1 VSEAAA
7 AVRWLLQQAES
18 EARRVAVQQIP
29 KVGGRDACDLLL
41 RALGDDDW
49 RVRKEAATIA
59 PALEQREEA
68 VAALVAALED
78 SVNIGLRNAAVEAL
92 VAIGPDAVGG
102 TIEALARLDADARKL
117 AVEVLGGVPDAR
129 GTAALARSLSDD
141 DENVRAAA
149 AEALGSAAI
158 AGEASR
164 DLATQALAAALATN
178 DSFLKIAALDS
189 LVRLEAELPWSLFE
203 PYARDPLLRR
213 YAVAAAACSREP
225 AAVSALANATGD
237 PSPTISR
244 EAIVA
249 LGDVVARRPDDTVLQ
264 ECARVELGHAH
275 VGCVNARRAAR
286 DAEDPR
292 ARGGALLILGLLRQ
306 GQDVHSLAEALGDDD
321 VAERADLALRLFG
334 PLATAPLLAAARAS
348 RPSVRAAALSVAASL
363 EGANVA
369 EVCAALREGLE
380 DASLDVVSCAV
391 EALGPL
397 GDATDLKRVA
407 KLLAHVDE
415 RVAAAATSAISELA
429 ARHVDAARALLRDS
443 SLGQDPLA
451 LGCVLLGAIAS
462 TRALDDSDVA
472 LLQRALAH
480 HHPQVRRAAVDA
492 LAHSGGD
499 VAADAVV
506 FALADEEHEVQI
518 AAARALGRLRRP
530 EALVSLVADTRD
542 PVFAATALRALGD
555 ADPARALASA
565 RPLVTHPDAAIAC
578 AAVEAIG
585 QLAAPR
591 AAGHAAT
598 HLEMACEDA
607 LFAALDHDD
616 PGVVKLALSLV
627 GAEPGARA
635 LARLGMC
642 LEHSSWEVRRLAAEL
657 LGQDRRAGAQGL
669 LRARYE
675 REKDPIVRAAI
686 GSAVSLRP
694 PADVVRASEREGGR
708 GAEEGSKEGE

>member
-7 AVRWLLQQAES
+7 AVRWLLEQSEP

-29 KVGGRDACDLLL
+29 KVSGGEACELLL

-49 RVRKEAATIA
+49 RVRKEAATVA
-59 PALEQREEA
+59 PLLEQREEA
-68 VAALVAALED
+68 VAGLVAALED
-78 SVNIGLRNAAVEAL
+78 TVNIGLRNAAVEAL
-92 VAIGPDAVGG
+92 VAVGPDAVGG
-102 TIEALARLDADARKL
+102 VIEALVRLDADARKL

-129 GTAALARSLSDD
+129 GTAALARALG
-141 DENVRAAA
+141 DEDANVRAAA

-158 AGEASR
+158 AGEESR
-164 DLATQALAAALATN
+164 ELATRALAAALSTHDA
-178 DSFLKIAALDS
+178 FLKIAALDS
-189 LVRLEAELPWSLFE
+189 LARLEVELPWSLFE
-203 PYARDPLLRR
+203 PFAKDPLLRR
-213 YAVAAAACSREP
+213 YAVAAAARSREP
-225 AAVSALANATGD
+225 AAVCALARATGD
-237 PSPTISR
+237 SSPTISR
-244 EAIVA
+244 EALVA
-249 LGDVVARRPDDTVLQ
+249 LGDVIARGPDDRALQ
-264 ECARVELGHAH
+264 DHARDELASTPEGCA
-275 VGCVNARRAAR
+275 NARRAAR

-306 GQDVHSLAEALGDDD
+306 EQDVRSLAEALGDDD

-334 PLATAPLLAAARAS
+334 PLAVAPLLAAARAS
-348 RPSVRAAALSVAASL
+348 RPTVRAAALSLAAAL

-369 EVCAALREGLE
+369 DVRAALREGLA
-380 DASLDVVSCAV
+380 DPSLDVVSSAV
-391 EALGPL
+391 EALGPI

-407 KLLAHVDE
+407 KLLGHVDE
-415 RVAAAATSAISELA
+415 RVSATATSAISELA

-462 TRALDDSDVA
+462 IQSLDEGDVT

-480 HHPQVRRAAVDA
+480 HQPHVRRAAVDA
-492 LAHSGGD
+492 LAHAGGD
-499 VAADAVV
+499 AAADAVV
-506 FALADEEHEVQI
+506 FALADEEHEVQL

-530 EALVSLVADTRD
+530 EALVGVVADTRD
-542 PVFAATALRALGD
+542 PVFAATALRALSD

-585 QLAAPR
+585 QLAVPR
-591 AAGHAAT
+591 GAGHGSA
-598 HLEMACEDA
+598 HLQVECEDA
-607 LFAALDHDD
+607 LFTALDHAD
-616 PGVVKLALSLV
+616 PEVVKLALSLV
-627 GAEPGARA
+627 GTEPGARA
-635 LARLGMC
+635 LARLGLC

-657 LGQDRRAGAQGL
+657 LGQDRRPGAQGL

-675 REKDPIVRAAI
+675 RERDPIVRAAI

-694 PADVVRASEREGGR
+694 PADIARSERGEGS